1 MVLTADPPT
10 AGASARLSSGPLQT
24 ISNSEARMKPFVH
37 LVLLGTLL
45 AACAP
50 AQTAATSAPF
60 PAPAAQVPRPDT
72 LSAAPENWWHLDFDE
87 DRIYGMSANR
97 AYREL
102 LAGRSPERTVVV
114 AIIDSGVDVRHVD
127 LAGNLWINKEEVP
140 GNGMDNDGNGYPD
153 DVHGWNFIG
162 GPDGRHVQ
170 QDTYEVT
177 RLYAAYHARFADARE
192 DTMSAP
198 TRVAFARYAE
208 IREAFESDRAEALEQ
223 LEEILGLEEA
233 ITRFTG
239 ILRAHLGTDSLTE
252 SAVRAVRPTGTDLAQ
267 ARHAYLVL
275 AENAITAEV
284 VQRQREYLEGR
295 LEYGLNPAFDPRHIV
310 GDDYS
315 NPRERVYGNADVEG
329 PKAEHGTHVA
339 GIVAAGRGNGTGI
352 DGIAPAV
359 RIMVIRAVPDGDE
372 RDKDVANAIRYAV
385 DNGADIIN
393 MSFGKGY
400 SPQKQVVDDAVRY
413 ADQRG
418 VLMIHAAGNAGQDL
432 ALNANFPS
440 RIFDDG
446 EQARLWIEVG
456 ASSWRSADSL
466 AATFSN
472 YGAEQVDVFAPGVAI
487 HSTTPGDGY
496 QRFDGTSMAAPMVS
510 GLAALL
516 MAYFPEFDTA
526 TVRQIILDSAVRHTD
541 REVVLPGGNG
551 ETVRFGALSRTGGIV
566 NAYAAVQMAERMRAA
581 VR

>member
-1 MVLTADPPT
+1 
-10 AGASARLSSGPLQT
+10 
-24 ISNSEARMKPFVH
+24 MKPSASM
-37 LVLLGTLL
+37 VLLGIVL

-50 AQTAATSAPF
+50 AQTVLPSGPA
-60 PAPAAQVPRPDT
+60 PAPAAQAPRPDT

-87 DRIYGMSANR
+87 DRIYGLSANR

-102 LAGRSPERTVVV
+102 LAGRAPQRTVVV
-114 AIIDSGVDVRHVD
+114 AIIDSGVDVGHED
-127 LAGNLWINKEEVP
+127 LVGNVWINEEEVP
-140 GNGMDNDGNGYPD
+140 GTGADNDGNGYVD

-177 RLYAAYHARFADARE
+177 RLYAAYRARFANARE

-198 TRVAFARYAE
+198 TRLEYARYEE
-208 IREAFESDRAEALEQ
+208 IREAFEADRAEALEQ

-239 ILRAHLGTDSLTE
+239 ILSAHLGTDSLTVE
-252 SAVRAVRPTGTDLAQ
+252 AVGAIRPTRTDLAQ
-267 ARHAYLVL
+267 ARHAFLVL
-275 AENAITAEV
+275 AGNAITAEV

-295 LEYGLNPAFDPRHIV
+295 LEYGLNPSFDPRHIV

-315 NPRERVYGNADVEG
+315 STSERVYGNPDVEG

-339 GIVAAGRGNGTGI
+339 GIVAAVRGNQTGI

-418 VLMIHAAGNAGQDL
+418 VLMIHAAGNGGEDL
-432 ALNANFPS
+432 AHNANFPT

-446 EQARLWIEVG
+446 GQARLWIEVG

-496 QRFDGTSMAAPMVS
+496 QRFDGTSMAAPMVT
-510 GLAALL
+510 GVAALL
-516 MAYFPEFDTA
+516 MSYFPDLDA
-526 TVRQIILDSAVRHTD
+526 AAVRQIILDSAVRYED
-541 REVVLPGGNG
+541 QEVVLPGSED
-551 ETVRFGALSRTGGIV
+551 ETIRFGALSRTGGIV
-566 NAYAAVQMAERMRAA
+566 NAYAAVQMAERMRAQG
-581 VR
+581 R